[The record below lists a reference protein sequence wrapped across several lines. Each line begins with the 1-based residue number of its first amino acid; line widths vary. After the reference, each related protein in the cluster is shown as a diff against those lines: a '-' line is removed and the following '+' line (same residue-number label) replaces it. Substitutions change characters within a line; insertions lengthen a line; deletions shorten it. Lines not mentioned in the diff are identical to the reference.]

1 MNFNKSVTNGG
12 HHPVSPQRA
21 YPHSYLEA
29 SMARTFYPK
38 YVNYTGDGTGRD
50 AYVILNNGGLANADK
65 KGMMF
70 RKFGSPNS
78 VTPHPLKESKAF
90 TYISDGTGRDSYVIQ
105 NSGGLVHDFR
115 CQPAESLFKGSLRRL
130 ERSNLPPRNKRFNG
144 SPEITDFLNWIT
156 PRD

>member
-1 MNFNKSVTNGG
+1 
-12 HHPVSPQRA
+12 
-21 YPHSYLEA
+21 
-29 SMARTFYPK
+29 MARTFYPK

-70 RKFGSPNS
+70 RKLGSPNT
-78 VTPHPLKESKAF
+78 VTPHPQKESKAF

-144 SPEITDFLNWIT
+144 APEITDFLNWIT